1 MEITLARAFGALE
14 RAGIVTCLLR
24 DADRL
29 EEIAARG
36 GEVDLLVRA
45 NQLAALRRTL
55 AEEGFVPLPA
65 PGSAPHH
72 FFIGYDQEGD
82 AWLKLDVVTQ
92 IAYGRPSRTISTDL
106 ADSCLSHLRHLDTV
120 YTPAPEE
127 ELVTLLLHAAL
138 DKGQFAPHRQQRLQ
152 ALRQQIS
159 DPARMTELL
168 AQYWTPDATWER
180 LEALI
185 AGEQWDALL
194 AERPAVITHLTHH
207 VPPARLDRARRRAA
221 RVAGR
226 LAGLLRPPLPTV
238 ALLGPDGA
246 GKSTLVKG
254 LSEGFCQPVTT
265 VYMGLYQKGARRPS
279 ALDRLPGVRFARLL
293 LMQWRRALRARLAGA
308 RGHLV
313 LFDRYSYDALLHAP
327 QRQNALKRA
336 RRWILARSC
345 PPPDLVLVLDAPT
358 ETLWARKGEHSP
370 EALQKQRQAYRALA
384 GKLPQARIV
393 ETGGAASESQQQA
406 SAAIWDVCVARS
418 NGRTGKQR

>member
-1 MEITLARAFGALE
+1 MDTALARAFGALE
-14 RAGIVTCLLR
+14 RAGITTCLLR

-29 EEIAARG
+29 DQIASAG

-45 NQLAALRRTL
+45 DQLIALRRTL

-72 FFIGYDQEGD
+72 FFIAYDRASD

-92 IAYGRPSRTISTDL
+92 IVFGRPPRTIPTDL
-106 ADSCLSHLRHLDTV
+106 AEACLSRRRRLDGA
-120 YTPAPEE
+120 YAPAPEE

-138 DKGQFAPHRQQRLQ
+138 DKGEFAPHRQQRLR
-152 ALRQQIS
+152 ALRQQIT

-168 AQYWTPDATWER
+168 ARTWTPDATWER
-180 LEALI
+180 VSALI

-194 AERPAVITHLTHH
+194 AERPAVIAHLSRRA
-207 VPPARLDRARRRAA
+207 PAARLGRLQHQVTRL
-221 RVAGR
+221 AGR
-226 LAGLLRPPLPTV
+226 LGGLLRPPLPSV

-293 LMQWRRALRARLAGA
+293 LTQWRRTLRARLAGA

-313 LFDRYSYDALLHAP
+313 LFDRYSYDALLNAP
-327 QRQNALKRA
+327 PQQNALKRA
-336 RRWILARSC
+336 RRWILARAC
-345 PPPDLVLVLDAPT
+345 PPPDLVLVLDAPA
-358 ETLWARKGEHSP
+358 ETLWARKSEHSP
-370 EALQKQRQAYRALA
+370 EILGAQRQAYRALA
-384 GKLPQARIV
+384 GKLPQARII
-393 ETGGAASESQQQA
+393 ETGGAPGESRRQA

>member
-1 MEITLARAFGALE
+1 VETALARAFGALE
-14 RAGIVTCLLR
+14 RAGITTCLLR

-29 EEIAARG
+29 DQIASAG

-45 NQLAALRRTL
+45 DQLIALRRTL

-72 FFIGYDQEGD
+72 FFIAYDRASD

-92 IAYGRPSRTISTDL
+92 IVFGRPPHTIPTDL
-106 ADSCLSHLRHLDTV
+106 AEACLSRRRRLGGA
-120 YTPAPEE
+120 YAPAPEE

-138 DKGQFAPHRQQRLQ
+138 DKGQFAPHRQQRLR
-152 ALRQQIS
+152 ALRQQIT

-168 AQYWTPDATWER
+168 ARTWTLDATWER
-180 LEALI
+180 VSALI

-194 AERPAVITHLTHH
+194 AERPAVIAHLSRRA
-207 VPPARLDRARRRAA
+207 PAARLGRLQHQVTRL
-221 RVAGR
+221 AGR
-226 LAGLLRPPLPTV
+226 LEGLLRPPLPSV
-238 ALLGPDGA
+238 ALMGPDGA

-254 LSEGFCQPVTT
+254 LSEGFCQPVTI

-293 LMQWRRALRARLAGA
+293 LTQWRRTLRARLAGA

-313 LFDRYSYDALLHAP
+313 LFDRYSYDALLNAP
-327 QRQNALKRA
+327 PQQNALKRA
-336 RRWILARSC
+336 RRWILARAC
-345 PPPDLVLVLDAPT
+345 PPPDLVLVLDAPA

-370 EALQKQRQAYRALA
+370 EILGAQRQAYRALA

-393 ETGGAASESQQQA
+393 ETGGAPGESRRQA

>member
-1 MEITLARAFGALE
+1 METALARAFGALE
-14 RAGIVTCLLR
+14 RAGITTCLLR

-29 EEIAARG
+29 DQIASAG

-45 NQLAALRRTL
+45 DQLIALRRTL

-72 FFIGYDQEGD
+72 FFIAYDRASD

-92 IAYGRPSRTISTDL
+92 IVFGRPPHTIPTDL
-106 ADSCLSHLRHLDTV
+106 AEACLSRRRRLGGA
-120 YTPAPEE
+120 YAPAPEE

-138 DKGQFAPHRQQRLQ
+138 DKGQFAPHRQQRLR
-152 ALRQQIS
+152 ALRQQIT

-168 AQYWTPDATWER
+168 ARTWTLDATWER
-180 LEALI
+180 VSALI

-194 AERPAVITHLTHH
+194 AERPAVIAHLSRRA
-207 VPPARLDRARRRAA
+207 PAARLGRLQHQVTRL
-221 RVAGR
+221 AGR
-226 LAGLLRPPLPTV
+226 LEGLLRPPLPSV

-254 LSEGFCQPVTT
+254 LSEGFCQPVTI

-293 LMQWRRALRARLAGA
+293 LTQWRRTLRARLAGA

-313 LFDRYSYDALLHAP
+313 LFDRYSYDALLNAP
-327 QRQNALKRA
+327 PQQNALKRA
-336 RRWILARSC
+336 RRWILARAC
-345 PPPDLVLVLDAPT
+345 PPPDLVLVLDAPA

-370 EALQKQRQAYRALA
+370 EILGAQRQAYRALA

-393 ETGGAASESQQQA
+393 ETGGAPGESRRQA